1 MADYEDDEGG
11 LWDGGG
17 DEEMA
22 GEVILNFVKTCCIF
36 VLH

>member
-11 LWDGGG
+11 MWDAGG

-22 GEVILNFVKTCCIF
+22 EGVKRIRC
-36 VLH
+36 LAA